1 MKLRFRKPPQKQVN
15 PAINKIKPIDGLM
28 ITDGENYWFI
38 KGGKR
43 VKCFSYRSFKS
54 WSLDAILATPQAC
67 KTIPLAGT
75 LGFRDGSLIKDVVS
89 GKIYLVSGSKVRLI
103 TNPDTLDIL
112 GRDKVIE
119 VSSDEI
125 KIHIEGEPLNDF
137 KDH

>member
-1 MKLRFRKPPQKQVN
+1 MKIIRKKTKKLNIAEP
-15 PAINKIKPIDGLM
+15 ISKIKPIDGLM

-67 KTIPLAGT
+67 KTIPLTGT

-89 GKIYLVSGSKVRLI
+89 GKIYLVSSSKTRLV
-103 TNPDTLDIL
+103 TNPDVLDIL
-112 GRDKVIE
+112 GRDKIIE
-119 VSSDEI
+119 VSPEEVA
-125 KIHIEGEPLNDF
+125 IHTEGEPINAI
-137 KDH
+137 

>member
-1 MKLRFRKPPQKQVN
+1 
-15 PAINKIKPIDGLM
+15 M

-67 KTIPLAGT
+67 KTIPLTGT
-75 LGFRDGSLIKDVVS
+75 LGFRDGSLIKDIVS
-89 GKIYLVSGSKVRLI
+89 GKIYLISQSKARLI
-103 TNPDTLDIL
+103 TDPDILDVL

-125 KIHIEGEPLNDF
+125 KIHIEGEPLNGF
-137 KDH
+137 KEN